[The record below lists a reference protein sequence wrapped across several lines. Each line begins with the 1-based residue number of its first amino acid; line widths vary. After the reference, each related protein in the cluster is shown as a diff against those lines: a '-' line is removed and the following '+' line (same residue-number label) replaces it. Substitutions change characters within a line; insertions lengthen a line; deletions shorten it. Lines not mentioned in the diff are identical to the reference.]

1 MVSEGSRDQDIVEE
15 IPLTLWEVVE
25 LLEKRKKNKHWES
38 TDQRRVYEYATQM
51 AKLSKDDSE
60 KLLKT
65 LISQFNIPRII
76 AVQIVNILPVTIE
89 ELEPFLKQLEKRGV
103 KLEGEKR
110 EKFLRELLGVLRE
123 YWKRSKEVT
132 EEEESEETN
141 TT

>member
-51 AKLSKDDSE
+51 AKLSKEDSE

-65 LISQFNIPRII
+65 LISQFNISRII

>member
-1 MVSEGSRDQDIVEE
+1 LVSEGSRDQDIVEE

-51 AKLSKDDSE
+51 AKLSKEDSE

-65 LISQFNIPRII
+65 LISQFNISRII